1 MSENLDKLE
10 IEKKAIAYI
19 NKNKKIFLE
28 KSTQGIEAQ
37 NEN

>member
-1 MSENLDKLE
+1 MSENLNELK
-10 IEKKAIAYI
+10 IEKRAIAYI